1 MNDERW
7 LPVVGYEGIYEVSD
21 HGRVRSVDHTDT
33 YGRRRRGKILNQS
46 QTTNGR
52 YLCVDLY
59 RGGKST
65 RRMMRVHRLVAQAF
79 LGEPPTPE
87 HTDCCHIDGDGTN
100 NTPTNLR
107 WDTHAENLRDRV
119 AHGTHPETSKTHCPE
134 GHALVEGNLVQHPWR
149 TKGHRVCLKCRRARD
164 ARRRAGAG

>member
-21 HGRVRSVDHTDT
+21 HG
-33 YGRRRRGKILNQS
+33 
-46 QTTNGR
+46 
-52 YLCVDLY
+52 
-59 RGGKST
+59 
-65 RRMMRVHRLVAQAF
+65 RMMRVHRLVAQAF

-100 NTPTNLR
+100 
-107 WDTHAENLRDRV
+107 
-119 AHGTHPETSKTHCPE
+119 CPE